1 MPNANVNVIT
11 QLRNKLIGYWL
22 DGNFTV
28 VNIKS
33 FYKFSKKI
41 LIRFY
46 IDTFSVTSGMRC
58 N

>member
-33 FYKFSKKI
+33 FYKFSRK
-41 LIRFY
+41 
-46 IDTFSVTSGMRC
+46 S
-58 N
+58 